1 MKKSFIEKKM
11 YQVIDGKYIGRKGKV
26 ERFSDTTN
34 VMFYPIEGKNPYCVC
49 LKNED
54 VKEITE

>member
-1 MKKSFIEKKM
+1 MKKSFMEKKM

-26 ERFSDTTN
+26 KRFSDTTN

-54 VKEITE
+54 IKEIAE

>member
-1 MKKSFIEKKM
+1 MKKSFMEKKM

>member
-1 MKKSFIEKKM
+1 MKKSFMEKEM
-11 YQVIDGKYIGRKGKV
+11 YQVIGGKYIGRKGKV

-54 VKEITE
+54 VKEIAE